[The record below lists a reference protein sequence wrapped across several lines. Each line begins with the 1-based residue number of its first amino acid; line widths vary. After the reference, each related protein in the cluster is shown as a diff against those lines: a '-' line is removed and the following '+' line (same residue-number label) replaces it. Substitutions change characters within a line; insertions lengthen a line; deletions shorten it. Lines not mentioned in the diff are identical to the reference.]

1 MLLSKKFFQNQYLK
15 FLKDKKLKILK
26 EDNLIESYISSSEII
41 WISIFIWHST
51 SSWILFQ
58 LLKHNSM
65 PNFSIYPVN
74 N

>member
-26 EDNLIESYISSSEII
+26 ENNLIESYISSSEII